1 MAFDGVGL
9 AVILGKLFQ
18 TDMFYYRWLIIFQ
31 PVSHF
36 KLKILKATKVF
47 YAAVAGVGIWA
58 GWKNK
63 GKGDSERNGHI
74 VGGRDINMAIGIFTM
89 TATWVGGGYIN
100 GSAEAVFVSGLAWC
114 QSPIGYRIDFQTVN
128 FSTIKFSS
136 KMDA

>member
-1 MAFDGVGL
+1 MAHSYL
-9 AVILGKLFQ
+9 NCILFSTTLTETLLN
-18 TDMFYYRWLIIFQ
+18 TD
-31 PVSHF
+31 
-36 KLKILKATKVF
+36 LKARKVF

-63 GKGDSERNGHI
+63 GKGDSQRNGHI

-114 QSPIGYRIDFQTVN
+114 QSPIGYRNDF
-128 FSTIKFSS
+128 
-136 KMDA
+136 

>member
-1 MAFDGVGL
+1 MERCL
-9 AVILGKLFQ
+9 KLG
-18 TDMFYYRWLIIFQ
+18 
-31 PVSHF
+31 
-36 KLKILKATKVF
+36 KVF

-63 GKGDSERNGHI
+63 GKGDSQRNGHI

-114 QSPIGYRIDFQTVN
+114 QSPIGYRNDFKH
-128 FSTIKFSS
+128 F
-136 KMDA
+136 